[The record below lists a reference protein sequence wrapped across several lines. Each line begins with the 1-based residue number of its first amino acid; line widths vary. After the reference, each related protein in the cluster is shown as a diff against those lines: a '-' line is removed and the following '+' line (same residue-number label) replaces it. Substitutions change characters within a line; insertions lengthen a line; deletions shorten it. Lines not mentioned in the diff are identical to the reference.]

1 MKSADSLNG
10 MPAPGQIARTLVLV
24 ALACVLAG
32 GLVWGQS
39 AKKAHNA
46 GPRDD
51 LKEAQKLADAGDRAM
66 AAGKMQEG
74 VADYEAAVKAAPG
87 DLGIARRAAS
97 ARAHVVQELVDRA
110 EAYALDGHV
119 ISATALMYEAL
130 KIDPGNAIVAERLA
144 QMKQM
149 PKEYLPAGDKEDY
162 ALQGSP
168 KLRAEAGKKNINV
181 RGDSKSAY
189 EQVAGMYGIKV
200 AFDPDLTARNV
211 KLRIDGVDF
220 DMAMQ
225 LLGASSQSFYRV
237 VNPTLIFVAADTI
250 AKRKEYSEEI
260 EQTFRLDESVG
271 PEEITEMTRVLR
283 EITNSTR
290 ITTNTTSHSLTLRE
304 TADKVA
310 LAGQLIK
317 ELEQSRRDVM
327 LDIDLLEVD
336 RNAARK
342 LGVTPPSSVQA
353 IPLNA
358 SAIAQLQKATNITNL
373 LTILGQIF
381 TAQGISASPTEV
393 LPVGGGKSTY
403 LLTMPSVS
411 ATFSEALSLVRSG
424 REILLRAQ
432 DGKPATFFVGQR
444 FPVTLSLLS
453 TSLGGTTVAGA
464 VTPTT
469 FARTDFTVGQL
480 PVALVAKD
488 FNNDAKLDVAVAN
501 QSDNSISVFLN
512 NDNGTFI
519 AAPGSPIQLG
529 TSEVKPSAIASA
541 IFRATDA
548 THLVQPADLVIA
560 NSGSNTV
567 SVLLGSEN
575 LDGTFAEAPGSP
587 LTVGAQP
594 SGVVIADFNGDGN
607 LDFAVVNEGDNTIS
621 VFQGDA
627 LGGFTPFPRSP
638 FVLPSTEKG
647 PIKMLSGVFDNSG
660 KPEIAVLNAAT
671 QNIGLFQASF
681 DNTFDGT
688 FTELRG
694 SPVATDVN
702 PVAFAVGDL
711 NADGFSDLAIVNQSA
726 NAVTVLINDGA
737 SFFTPAVGSPL
748 QTASVPAGVSIADFT
763 NDGLGDIAVTNN
775 GSSTL
780 GVYANLGSGSFSQR
794 IELSVP
800 PGPLAVISAI
810 TTTSGLPD
818 AILTAS
824 SGSNNFMTVL
834 LDPSTFATGS
844 GSQQVP
850 YPASEYIDLGV
861 KVKATPSV
869 HDDNEVTLQL
879 EFEIRALSGSSVN
892 GIPIITNRTVSQT
905 VRLREGE
912 PSMITGLL
920 DHEETKSLNG
930 IPGLANLPVI
940 GYAFGLRT
948 KTADD
953 NELLIVVTPR
963 RMSDH
968 LRESKPLFAG
978 RGSGTSTS
986 APAPAAPEP

>member
-24 ALACVLAG
+24 ALACEVAG

-74 VADYEAAVKAAPG
+74 VTDYEAAVKAAPG
-87 DLGIARRAAS
+87 DMGIARRAAS

-130 KIDPGNAIVAERLA
+130 KIDPSNAIVAERLA

-381 TAQGISASPTEV
+381 TAQGISASPT
-393 LPVGGGKSTY
+393 
-403 LLTMPSVS
+403 
-411 ATFSEALSLVRSG
+411 
-424 REILLRAQ
+424 
-432 DGKPATFFVGQR
+432 
-444 FPVTLSLLS
+444 
-453 TSLGGTTVAGA
+453 
-464 VTPTT
+464 
-469 FARTDFTVGQL
+469 
-480 PVALVAKD
+480 
-488 FNNDAKLDVAVAN
+488 
-501 QSDNSISVFLN
+501 
-512 NDNGTFI
+512 
-519 AAPGSPIQLG
+519 
-529 TSEVKPSAIASA
+529 
-541 IFRATDA
+541 
-548 THLVQPADLVIA
+548 
-560 NSGSNTV
+560 
-567 SVLLGSEN
+567 
-575 LDGTFAEAPGSP
+575 
-587 LTVGAQP
+587 
-594 SGVVIADFNGDGN
+594 
-607 LDFAVVNEGDNTIS
+607 
-621 VFQGDA
+621 
-627 LGGFTPFPRSP
+627 
-638 FVLPSTEKG
+638 
-647 PIKMLSGVFDNSG
+647 
-660 KPEIAVLNAAT
+660 
-671 QNIGLFQASF
+671 
-681 DNTFDGT
+681 
-688 FTELRG
+688 
-694 SPVATDVN
+694 
-702 PVAFAVGDL
+702 
-711 NADGFSDLAIVNQSA
+711 
-726 NAVTVLINDGA
+726 
-737 SFFTPAVGSPL
+737 
-748 QTASVPAGVSIADFT
+748 
-763 NDGLGDIAVTNN
+763 
-775 GSSTL
+775 
-780 GVYANLGSGSFSQR
+780 
-794 IELSVP
+794 
-800 PGPLAVISAI
+800 
-810 TTTSGLPD
+810 
-818 AILTAS
+818 
-824 SGSNNFMTVL
+824 
-834 LDPSTFATGS
+834 
-844 GSQQVP
+844 
-850 YPASEYIDLGV
+850 
-861 KVKATPSV
+861 
-869 HDDNEVTLQL
+869 
-879 EFEIRALSGSSVN
+879 
-892 GIPIITNRTVSQT
+892 
-905 VRLREGE
+905 
-912 PSMITGLL
+912 
-920 DHEETKSLNG
+920 
-930 IPGLANLPVI
+930 
-940 GYAFGLRT
+940 
-948 KTADD
+948 
-953 NELLIVVTPR
+953 
-963 RMSDH
+963 
-968 LRESKPLFAG
+968 
-978 RGSGTSTS
+978 
-986 APAPAAPEP
+986 